1 MADNNKSF
9 LGVGWKFPPTFN
21 RRSGSVML
29 VSEEDDIKESLEILL
44 STRKG
49 ERNML
54 PEFGC
59 NLHHMAFESINGNT
73 VAQLRTMIEDAIRQF
88 EARITVDGIDID
100 SSKSVDGFVNIIIN
114 YTINKSNQSANMVYP
129 YYILE
134 GNDARYKPI
143 TQ

>member
-1 MADNNKSF
+1 MAENKSF
-9 LGVGWKFPPTFN
+9 LGVGWKFPPTFS
-21 RRSGSVML
+21 RRLGSVML
-29 VSEEDDIKESLEILL
+29 VSEEEDIKESLEILL

-59 NLHHMAFESINGNT
+59 NLHHMAFENINGNT
-73 VAQLRTMIEDAIRQF
+73 IAQLQNMIGEAIREF
-88 EARITVDGIDID
+88 EPRITVDSIDID
-100 SSKSVDGFVNIIIN
+100 TSKSVDGFVNIFIN
-114 YTINKSNQSANMVYP
+114 YTINKSNESTNMVYP

-134 GNDARYKPI
+134 GSDARFKPI

>member
-21 RRSGSVML
+21 RKTGSVIL
-29 VSEEDDIKESLEILL
+29 VSEEEDIKESLEILL

-59 NLHHMAFESINGNT
+59 NLHHMAFENLNGNT
-73 VAQLRTMIEDAIRQF
+73 IAELQNMIGDAIRQF
-88 EARITVDGIDID
+88 EPRITVSSIEMDI
-100 SSKSVDGFVNIIIN
+100 SHSIDGFINVIIS
-114 YTINKSNQSANMVYP
+114 YTVNKSNQSSNMVYP

-134 GNDARYKPI
+134 GNEPRYKPV

>member
-1 MADNNKSF
+1 MSNNKSF
-9 LGVGWKFPPTFN
+9 LGVGWKFPPTFD

-29 VSEEDDIKESLEILL
+29 VSEETDIKESLEILL

-59 NLHHMAFESINGNT
+59 NLHLMAFEAINNT
-73 VAQLRTMIEDAIRQF
+73 TIGQLQSMIRDAIQDF
-88 EARITVDGIDID
+88 EPRITLDNVDID
-100 SSKSVDGFVNIIIN
+100 AKGQTDGYINIIIY
-114 YTINKSNQSANMVYP
+114 YTINKSNTSTNMVYP

-134 GNDARYKPI
+134 GNDLYFKPI
-143 TQ
+143 AG

>member
-1 MADNNKSF
+1 MAENNKSF

-29 VSEEDDIKESLEILL
+29 VSEEEDIKESLEILL

-73 VAQLRTMIEDAIRQF
+73 IAQLKDMIESAIRQF
-88 EARITVDGIDID
+88 ESRVTVDTIDVD
-100 SSKSVDGFVNIIIN
+100 TSKSIEGFVNIIIH
-114 YTINKSNQSANMVYP
+114 YTINKSNQSSNMVYP

-134 GNDARYKPI
+134 GTDARFKPV

>member
-1 MADNNKSF
+1 MAENKSF

-21 RRSGSVML
+21 KRSGSVIL
-29 VSEEDDIKESLEILL
+29 VSEEEDIRESLEILL

-59 NLHHMAFESINGNT
+59 NLHHMAFEMINGST
-73 VAQLRTMIEDAIRQF
+73 ISQLQTMISEAILEF
-88 EARITVDGIDID
+88 EPRITLDSIDID
-100 SSKSVDGFVNIIIN
+100 TGKQLDGFVNIIVN
-114 YTINKSNQSANMVYP
+114 YTVNKTNQSTNMVYP

-134 GNDARYKPI
+134 GNDARFKPI
-143 TQ
+143 TE